1 MTDINATAFEKEAIE
16 ASNLYTTAL
25 SIKDKASPDSLSK
38 VVGSQHKDL
47 EKDKK
52 HLEKELKQ
60 LKQKM
65 SAFDRD
71 FLDQRQE
78 KGEVV
83 STNDTA
89 ISLQDGVLS
98 IFIFSW
104 VLFCVFLIAFGFM
117 PPHGNT
123 EKGVTIT
130 IGLAISSFSIWGLIF
145 NYA

>member
-1 MTDINATAFEKEAIE
+1 MTDINAAAFEKEAIE

-25 SIKDKASPDSLSK
+25 SIKDKASPDSLAK
-38 VVGSQHKDL
+38 VVGSQHRDL

-52 HLEKELKQ
+52 HLEKELKK

-89 ISLQDGVLS
+89 ITLQDGALS
-98 IFIFSW
+98 IFIFAW
-104 VLFCVFLIAFGFM
+104 VLFSVFLIAFGFM
-117 PPHGNT
+117 PPHGDM
-123 EKGVTIT
+123 EKGVYIS
-130 IGLAISSFSIWGLIF
+130 IGVLLASFLIWGMIF